1 MKAYKLEEVV
11 RNKAREK
18 GISLYG
24 SHNDLLRDIKKGME
38 SGELTSE
45 EQIIEKLKTHKDFRL
60 NLGREDFEEIIKN
73 LD

>member
-1 MKAYKLEEVV
+1 MKAYKLEEAI
-11 RNKAREK
+11 RSKAGEK

-24 SHNDLLRDIKKGME
+24 SHNDLLREIKKGME

-45 EQIIEKLKTHKDFRL
+45 EQIVEKLRGNKDFRL